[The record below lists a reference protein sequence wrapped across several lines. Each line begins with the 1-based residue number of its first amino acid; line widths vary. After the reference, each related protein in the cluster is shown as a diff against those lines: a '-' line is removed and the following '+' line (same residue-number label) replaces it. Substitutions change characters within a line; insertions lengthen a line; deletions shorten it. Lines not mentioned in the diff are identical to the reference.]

1 MLDLT
6 PEAQALRER
15 ISRYSEPTR
24 DELDKILKIEFQF
37 VQLWDLILRLYPL
50 TPQAQDAIARL
61 EESRTWAGLS
71 VKRGQQEG
79 YKQPDY
85 PTQEDVSQVDS
96 QSLES
101 VFDVVLYTILSRCI
115 PNREMD
121 LALARLHDA
130 RTALNLDPS
139 GNLITHLH
147 APNINN

>member
-24 DELDKILKIEFQF
+24 DELDRILKIEFQF

-50 TPQAQDAIARL
+50 APQTQVAIACL

-79 YKQPDY
+79 YKQSDY

-96 QSLES
+96 QSVES
-101 VFDVVLYTILSRCI
+101 VFDVVLYTVLSRCI

-130 RTALNLDPS
+130 RTALNLDTS
-139 GNLITHLH
+139 GNLITRLH
-147 APNINN
+147 GSKIST